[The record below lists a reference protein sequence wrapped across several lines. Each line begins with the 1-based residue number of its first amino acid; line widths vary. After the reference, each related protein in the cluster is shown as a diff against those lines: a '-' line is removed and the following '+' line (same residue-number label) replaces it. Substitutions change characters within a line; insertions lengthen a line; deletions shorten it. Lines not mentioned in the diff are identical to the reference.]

1 MKNWKTFREQL
12 ELLKSRGL
20 RVENEKRALDYLER
34 IGYYRLSGYAYP
46 LRQKD
51 TNNPAHY
58 SDTFPPEVRF
68 EHILQLYIFDKKLRL
83 LTLDAL
89 ERIEVALRV
98 DVSYSLGAQDPLAHH
113 DPKYFDPKFDHAG
126 WFEQYEK
133 LLERAAKAN
142 SAIVKHHQH
151 KYGGAL
157 PIWAASEIW
166 DFGALANLYRGM
178 KPLVQEKIARKYG
191 IKSGKHLGNYL
202 HGFNFIRN
210 IAAHHSRL
218 WNRNMIGRPTLKGLA
233 DSEWKHLSEDKIFP
247 SFCLM
252 QLMLKKICPNSQ
264 WGNRFKKLLQEF
276 PPIDSRIISL
286 QDFGLTIDIE
296 NWSLWTDKKEPPA
309 LNS

>member
-46 LRQKD
+46 LRQKEA
-51 TNNPAHY
+51 NNPTRY
-58 SDTFPPEVRF
+58 SDTFPPDVSF

-83 LTLDAL
+83 LALDAL

-98 DVSYSLGAQDPLAHH
+98 

-157 PIWAASEIW
+157 PIWAASEI
-166 DFGALANLYRGM
+166 
-178 KPLVQEKIARKYG
+178 
-191 IKSGKHLGNYL
+191 
-202 HGFNFIRN
+202 
-210 IAAHHSRL
+210 
-218 WNRNMIGRPTLKGLA
+218 
-233 DSEWKHLSEDKIFP
+233 
-247 SFCLM
+247 
-252 QLMLKKICPNSQ
+252 
-264 WGNRFKKLLQEF
+264 
-276 PPIDSRIISL
+276 
-286 QDFGLTIDIE
+286 
-296 NWSLWTDKKEPPA
+296 
-309 LNS
+309 

>member
-1 MKNWKTFREQL
+1 MPLMKNWKTFREQL

-46 LRQKD
+46 LRQKEA
-51 TNNPAHY
+51 NNPTRY
-58 SDTFPPEVRF
+58 SDTFPPEISF

-83 LTLDAL
+83 LALDAL

-98 DVSYSLGAQDPLAHH
+98 DVSYNLGAQDPLAHH

-157 PIWAASEIW
+157 PIWAASEI
-166 DFGALANLYRGM
+166 
-178 KPLVQEKIARKYG
+178 
-191 IKSGKHLGNYL
+191 
-202 HGFNFIRN
+202 
-210 IAAHHSRL
+210 
-218 WNRNMIGRPTLKGLA
+218 
-233 DSEWKHLSEDKIFP
+233 
-247 SFCLM
+247 
-252 QLMLKKICPNSQ
+252 
-264 WGNRFKKLLQEF
+264 
-276 PPIDSRIISL
+276 
-286 QDFGLTIDIE
+286 
-296 NWSLWTDKKEPPA
+296 
-309 LNS
+309 